1 MIIPKIKYVF
11 DRHNRAKNKADKTGV
26 IELRISYAGKDKY
39 ISTGIR
45 VRPEKWNET
54 DQMVSGMLEAMSYNQ
69 ILARLRAKVMEV
81 LSDMDKN
88 GTFDLKAI
96 QDRLKAP
103 SVNMTF
109 LEFIELRIMQ
119 EEKTK
124 AYNTV
129 KGHKVFLRQMTV
141 WGKIKY
147 FGDITQAN
155 IDKMNEWLKG
165 RGLLDETI
173 YGYNKHLRQF
183 INDAIIEGYIKE
195 NPYSTKGIKLKHGA
209 PNVHN
214 YVTEE
219 ELKKIMGVS
228 LRTEGLRNVRDLF
241 VFQAFTGM
249 AYADI
254 MSFDFTKAVKRKG
267 SMYVLDGRRTKTD
280 IPYHF
285 VLLDKAVE
293 ILGRH
298 NWQLPHISNQK
309 YNNMLKLIAEKCE
322 IDKPIA
328 SHWARRTAGMIMLN
342 NGVPVG
348 VVSRILG
355 HASTRTTEKAYA
367 FLLDDTIDDAMIGF
381 EKRIKKRGLN

>member
-11 DRHNRAKNKADKTGV
+11 DRQKRAKNKVDRTGK
-26 IELRISYAGKDKY
+26 IELRISYDGKDKY
-39 ISTGIR
+39 ISTGIG
-45 VRPEKWNET
+45 VQPEKWNDNE
-54 DQMVSGMLEAMSYNQ
+54 QMVAGMLEAMSYNL

-81 LSDMDKN
+81 ISDMEKE
-88 GTFDLKAI
+88 GSFDLNAI
-96 QDRLKAP
+96 PDRLKAQ
-103 SVNMTF
+103 SVNLTF
-109 LEFIELRIMQ
+109 LEFVELRIMQ

-129 KGHKVFLRQMTV
+129 KGHKVFLRQMTA

-155 IDKMNEWLKG
+155 INKMNEWLKG

-183 INDAIIEGYIKE
+183 INDAIIEGHIKE
-195 NPYSTKGIKLKHGA
+195 NPYSAKGIKLKHGA

-219 ELKKIMGVS
+219 ELKKIMKVS
-228 LRTEGLRNVRDLF
+228 LSTERLRKVRDLF

-267 SMYVLDGRRTKTD
+267 NMYVLDGRRTKTD

-285 VLLDKAVE
+285 VLLDKAVD
-293 ILGRH
+293 ILERY
-298 NWQLPHISNQK
+298 NWRLPHISNQK
-309 YNNMLKLIAEKCE
+309 YNDVLKTIAEKCE

-367 FLLDDTIDDAMIGF
+367 FLLDNTIDDAMIGF
-381 EKRIKKRGLN
+381 EKRMKKRGMK